1 MTSIHTFNLESIRP
15 QAVLD
20 GGTRTMANKD
30 NFSILNGMALYSLRL
45 KSGGVREPHW
55 HPNADELSYCLSGR
69 ALVTIFSPGAG
80 HDTFTVDVGEI
91 VFVPK
96 GYLHH
101 IENIGHSE
109 TKFAVAFNHEKPEDI
124 GISGSSSSIP
134 DNVLGATFGLGAE
147 YFSSFKK
154 SSHDLLI
161 TLRSKSEQDAANT
174 TTTQTYQAIPNYH
187 KFNLKDFPPKVQTKG
202 GRVSLG
208 NANSF
213 GILSGLACYLLTL
226 KPKGIREPHWHPNAA
241 ELDYVISGRARMT
254 IFSPGDTVD
263 TFEVGPGEI
272 VFIPSAYFHYIENL
286 DDSDDMQFAVFF
298 NHERP
303 EDIGISG
310 AFGAYSN
317 EVLGSIFGLQPKTL
331 ESLPKYQEDLFV
343 VSAG

>member
-1 MTSIHTFNLESIRP
+1 MLQSL
-15 QAVLD
+15 Q
-20 GGTRTMANKD
+20 
-30 NFSILNGMALYSLRL
+30 LRL
-45 KSGGVREPHW
+45 TLP
-55 HPNADELSYCLSGR
+55 
-69 ALVTIFSPGAG
+69 ALHSTGAG
-80 HDTFTVDVGEI
+80 HDTFTVGTGEI

-101 IENIGHSE
+101 IENISHSE
-109 TKFAVAFNHEKPEDI
+109 TKFAIAFNHEKPEDI
-124 GISGSSSSIP
+124 GISGSTGSIP
-134 DNVLGATFGLGAE
+134 DKVLGATFGLGAE
-147 YFSSFKK
+147 YFSNFKK

-161 TLRSKSEQDAANT
+161 TFRSKTEDATAST
-174 TTTQTYQAIPNYH
+174 TTTTYQRIPNYH
-187 KFNLKDFPPKVQTKG
+187 KFNLKDFPPMVQTKG
-202 GRVSLG
+202 GTVSLG
-208 NANSF
+208 NANNF

-263 TFEVGPGEI
+263 TFEVGPGEV
-272 VFIPSAYFHYIENL
+272 VFIPSAYFHYIENV

-317 EVLGSIFGLQPKTL
+317 EVLGSIFGLQPKVL
-331 ESLPKYQEDLFV
+331 EALPKYQEDLFV
-343 VSAG
+343 VAAG